1 MEKTVIL
8 NHKSKKNIALI
19 SLFSILAS
27 CGGGGGS
34 SGGSPGSL
42 ADNPNNDPSTLPTNP
57 TPPTQ
62 TFDQLKTQYE
72 NNYEYSRQWGLA
84 TINASAADRK
94 STRLNSSHSQQSRM
108 PSSA

>member
-1 MEKTVIL
+1 MQKTVIL

-42 ADNPNNDPSTLPTNP
+42 ADNPNNESLYFANQPY
-57 TPPTQ
+57 TP
-62 TFDQLKTQYE
+62 
-72 NNYEYSRQWGLA
+72 YSNL
-84 TINASAADRK
+84 
-94 STRLNSSHSQQSRM
+94 
-108 PSSA
+108 